1 MKISLFFLGFL
12 LSSPTPAASLIERWL
27 QSLGALK
34 APMVETTAC
43 CDTEEKQLLNQC
55 VRDLCGDSQ
64 KVDTIFITN
73 RSFEENFRD
82 PKREQEFEDFK
93 PKLKDFGAKAR
104 RRSQLIVDQIS
115 EKLKTHPNLFDV
127 SKFKQEDLN
136 QFGEQFLNNE
146 AQVIAKPD
154 EENVVIE
161 FPEDFKKQYP
171 ELTRQYAEYKR
182 SFILGSEF
190 TKISHGVYS
199 IERAKSIILK
209 DADGIEHAFKAFEHF
224 PTTAE
229 KVKTIKGKLQEQKEK
244 LAQAE
249 STPMET
255 WDYTNILHA
264 LSNIKYELEALK
276 WELPEERRNQ
286 VQLTH
291 LKYPADTYNCERSAG
306 CDKLIEKRLAD
317 FKPQEILSKATE
329 KLNDN
334 KKLDE
339 IIQSCRYNWYSDQF
353 ARSEEQDI
361 EAFRQQLEEIQARVL
376 EHGLG
381 FFSEHSKQ
389 NFKKMISELKH
400 KLPGPR
406 NSEETPELDEFKS
419 SLELMVMAQ
428 NPDHDP
434 TRERSLHTLYN
445 DLERLEHHPFD
456 FLEMACHN
464 QVATASDY
472 YAAQDGP
479 ENHINV
485 SSFSCDHPHHGKR
498 IYAHEIGHA
507 VSDWMGLKKFSTH
520 SHEKYGVLR
529 SCVQSNYT
537 DNNPPFYPRG
547 HSGDKEKTEED
558 MADVVAHLT
567 YSSVDAPLLFCAL
580 IEPDDNGVDYKV
592 DPVNSSK
599 KGPHSAGI
607 VRLLHE
613 ALFRGLPLSG
623 SCQKLLSDNQ
633 DYLKLKKCAP

>member
-1 MKISLFFLGFL
+1 MKISLFILGFL

-82 PKREQEFEDFK
+82 PKREQEFEEYR
-93 PKLKDFGAKAR
+93 PKLQEYAAKTR
-104 RRSQLIVDQIS
+104 QRSQFLVEII
-115 EKLKTHPNLFDV
+115 EAKLTANPKLFDV
-127 SKFKQEDLN
+127 TQFKQEDLN
-136 QFGEQFLNNE
+136 QFGNGFLNQE
-146 AQVIAKPD
+146 AQVVSKPD
-154 EENVVIE
+154 EEDVAID
-161 FPEDFKKQYP
+161 FPEEFSKEYP

-182 SFILGSEF
+182 IYILGSEF

-209 DADGIEHAFKAFEHF
+209 DADGIEPAFKAFERF
-224 PTTAE
+224 PATAE

-255 WDYTNILHA
+255 WDYTNILYA
-264 LSNIKYELEALK
+264 LSSIKYELDALK

-400 KLPGPR
+400 KLPEPR

-419 SLELMVMAQ
+419 NLEQLAQ

-445 DLERLEHHPFD
+445 DLERLEHPFD
-456 FLEMACHN
+456 FLEMGCHN

-472 YAAQDGP
+472 YAAQDDP

-507 VSDWMGLKKFSTH
+507 VSDWMRLKKFSSH
-520 SHEKYGVLR
+520 SHEKYGTLR
-529 SCVQSNYT
+529 SCVQSNYS
-537 DNNPPFYPRG
+537 DNNPPFFPRG
-547 HSGDKEKTEED
+547 HPGDKEKTEED
-558 MADVVAHLT
+558 MADVIAHLT
-567 YSSVDAPLLFCAL
+567 FASVDSPLLFCAL
-580 IEPDDNGVDYKV
+580 IEPHENGTDYLP
-592 DPVNSSK
+592 DSINSSK
-599 KGPHSAGI
+599 KGPHSASI

-613 ALFRGLPLSG
+613 ALFRGLSLSS
-623 SCQKLLSDNQ
+623 SCEKLLSDNK
-633 DYLKLKKCAP
+633 DYLPLKKCAP